1 MAEIKYTDQ
10 LLYTGQGYLDKK
22 MQPVNTFEDVLKIPR
37 AQRFVGMYVTVKS
50 DSNNGGVQAE
60 YWLEGGTAN
69 SNWKLK
75 DITGVGGNNSG
86 NITIEGN
93 DVEI

>member
-22 MQPVNTFEDVLKIPR
+22 MQPVNTFNDLLKIPR
-37 AQRFVGMYVTVKS
+37 AQRFVGMEVTVKS
-50 DSNNGGVQAE
+50 DENNGGVQAE

-75 DITGVGGNNSG
+75 DLTGIEQGGSS
-86 NITIEGN
+86 NIKIEGD